1 MSKRNFGAMS
11 QQELHDYVLAHRDE
25 TDAFFAY
32 VDKIH
37 AEGHWVEMPPVE
49 TLQELENYSE
59 LTARF
64 RNGSSLNLQS
74 VSRIVTTTI
83 NQLPDSADRTQPT
96 LKELLTQLQQAI
108 ESEAELPDVDKA
120 DLLEQVKVLAEVL
133 QTQEPAQK
141 EGMAR
146 RAKKLFEAT
155 LKSLPDT
162 AKIVEA
168 CSKVLPLILKAL
180 GLSV

>member
-1 MSKRNFGAMS
+1 VIKLQAKKPIHVQAIAEAKTMNNSTDQS
-11 QQELHDYVLAHRDE
+11 QSFNVGGDFNLNATNSVVNLRDISG
-25 TDAFFAY
+25 T
-32 VDKIH
+32 
-37 AEGHWVEMPPVE
+37 
-49 TLQELENYSE
+49 
-59 LTARF
+59 
-64 RNGSSLNLQS
+64 
-74 VSRIVTTTI
+74 VTNTI

-120 DLLEQVKVLAEVL
+120 DLLEQVKVLAEVP
-133 QTQEPAQK
+133 QTQEPAQQV
-141 EGMAR
+141 GMAR

-168 CSKVLPLILKAL
+168 CTKLLPLILKAL
-180 GLSV
+180 GLPV